1 MLKYE
6 WPTQLKKTRVRK
18 EILTILSQAD
28 MPLSAMQITNAIL
41 VNDNKLWLSTLY
53 RGLEALVSAGVV
65 RRINL
70 TESTFS
76 FYELATHK
84 HSHYAICLRCH
95 KMFAIKNCPL
105 IDYEPLISDEGFAI
119 TNHKME
125 IYGYCG
131 NCQKDEKMTVTK

>member
-1 MLKYE
+1 MLESK
-6 WPTQLKKTRVRK
+6 WPTELKKTRIRR
-18 EILTILSQAD
+18 EIIAILGEAT
-28 MPLSAMQITNAIL
+28 MPLSALQMAKIIFKS
-41 VNDNKLWLSTLY
+41 DDKLWPSTLY

-65 RRINL
+65 RRIDL
-70 TESTFS
+70 TESPSS

-84 HSHYAICLRCH
+84 HSHYAICLDCH

-105 IDYEPLISDEGFAI
+105 IDYEPLIDDKGFTI

-131 NCQKDEKMTVTK
+131 KCQKNHPNHLTK